1 MHEVKNYKTITHDPQ
16 WEIEDEL
23 DEKIKTAVSIKTR
36 IKIGYDG
43 GEISFQIGEND
54 RNENNKELSLFS

>member
-1 MHEVKNYKTITHDPQ
+1 MCGKSKAITG
-16 WEIEDEL
+16 
-23 DEKIKTAVSIKTR
+23 SIKTR

-54 RNENNKELSLFS
+54 RDEINKELSLFSKEELIDIFFQFVENGKEA